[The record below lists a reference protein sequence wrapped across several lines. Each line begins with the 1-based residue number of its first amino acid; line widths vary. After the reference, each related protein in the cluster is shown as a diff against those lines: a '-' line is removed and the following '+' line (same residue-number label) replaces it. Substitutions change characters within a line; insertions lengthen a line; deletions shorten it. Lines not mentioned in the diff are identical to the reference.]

1 MIAVNIP
8 EDKMPLP
15 AEGTLANHNPG
26 EKHLVTSAQCD
37 VTTNA
42 EMIFR
47 GQQSLEWGRGVNVK
61 LSISK

>member
-1 MIAVNIP
+1 MAVNIP

-15 AEGTLANHNPG
+15 AAGALATHNAG
-26 EKHLVTSAQCD
+26 EKHLITSALCD
-37 VTTNA
+37 VTNA

-47 GQQSLEWGRGVNVK
+47 GQQSAGRGRGVNVR